1 MKRCKNRECEG
12 YSQFVDDECTGCPIC
27 QGELDLVVESE
38 NSNINMGNANAI
50 SGGVHSSDDHSKK
63 DSDNVVNSNNETH
76 TNSHN
81 TTNNTTIYEAEK
93 SASEK
98 LIENERAYRLK
109 CKELIKDGLISKEGE
124 SLLREMQVCLNLP
137 DELAS
142 PIREEIRLHS
152 RRRKKQLTMTGM
164 SDIRQTKSIIEQ
176 NTAPALQRQLEK
188 LETWMQEYDD
198 DTLKLMYYQM
208 SSMLEPIRYTNR
220 YEDGVKDEYWEIYW
234 AYIAYLLQHREKQ
247 ANEAL
252 ASLGRWHADYPEQN
266 DIILLLTGRLMQNEP
281 MDDIQQ
287 VRNQLTAHFT
297 SDLQLLLD
305 AIDELLHMDWAK
317 ESIVIRPAH
326 SFYVNTL
333 FGLFV
338 ENQKAAGLQRLKEWR
353 EQERI
358 KQEEEERIRLTE
370 LERQKQIREQKTS
383 VLQKLQ
389 EIGNVEI
396 ACQEAG
402 TEFHTFNIWIEEDST
417 FASSYNEIVHRMEV
431 RKYEEAERKRK
442 AQVIEAETK
451 QKKSQFKILFEH
463 NKCDLLKTC
472 SELGIS
478 SADYQEWRRV
488 DSVFNDDI
496 NYIIRE
502 NQKVINQQYRQKR
515 AKIIKKV
522 SLIIGALTILWVLVL
537 GAKTIINNINATKA
551 AEEARIEQEENHKR
565 EIGNQHESLI
575 NTFYDILDNIDKTKY
590 SSTPNVKEFNS
601 ALTRLEETLKDIK
614 RFESSNPSV
623 AAEYEKL
630 KQQCKNICEELGGI
644 FFTKSTDP
652 LDPNILQNGPKWNGM
667 KENVESLTNRL

>member
-1 MKRCKNRECEG
+1 MKRCKNRECKG

-198 DTLKLMYYQM
+198 DMLKLMYYQM

-252 ASLGRWHADYPEQN
+252 ASLGRWHADYTEQN
-266 DIILLLTGRLMQNEP
+266 DIILLLTGRLMLNEP
-281 MDDIQQ
+281 IEDIQQ

-305 AIDELLHMDWAK
+305 AIDELLQMDWAK

-338 ENQKAAGLQRLKEWR
+338 ENQKAAGLQRLKVWR

-358 KQEEEERIRLTE
+358 KREEEERIRLTE

-383 VLQKLQ
+383 VLHKFQK
-389 EIGNVEI
+389 IGSIDI
-396 ACQEAG
+396 ACQESG
-402 TEFHTFNIWIEEDST
+402 IEFHTFNIWLEEDST
-417 FASSYNEIVHRMEV
+417 FASSYNDLVHRMEV
-431 RKYEEAERKRK
+431 RKYEESERKRK
-442 AQVIEAETK
+442 EQVIEMETK
-451 QKKSQFKILFEH
+451 QKKSQFKILFEQ

-478 SADYQEWRRV
+478 SADYQEWRRL

-496 NYIIRE
+496 NYITRKNKEYAEQQNREKRKEIFKKIRPFIIAAI
-502 NQKVINQQYRQKR
+502 VLATIVSGINMYLNNKESKAQTEEIKSYER
-515 AKIIKKV
+515 KIDEFNAAYN
-522 SLIIGALTILWVLVL
+522 LIANSPEGL
-537 GAKTIINNINATKA
+537 
-551 AEEARIEQEENHKR
+551 
-565 EIGNQHESLI
+565 ESLSNACTI
-575 NTFYDILDNIDKTKY
+575 VLEMRDIEDQEHFTAKKQSQMYAN
-590 SSTPNVKEFNS
+590 
-601 ALTRLEETLKDIK
+601 
-614 RFESSNPSV
+614 
-623 AAEYEKL
+623 KL
-630 KQQCKNICEELGGI
+630 KQEFEKLIVELTRMRDDPPQFEGDIDRIKTGEERLE
-644 FFTKSTDP
+644 KVKE
-652 LDPNILQNGPKWNGM
+652 LQK
-667 KENVESLTNRL
+667 KLLQ

>member
-1 MKRCKNRECEG
+1 MKRCKNRECKG

-27 QGELDLVVESE
+27 QGELELVVESE

-63 DSDNVVNSNNETH
+63 DSDNTVNSNNV
-76 TNSHN
+76 TNSNN

-98 LIENERAYRLK
+98 LEENRLKYRLE
-109 CKELIKDGLISKEGE
+109 CKALFRDGLISNDGE
-124 SLLREMQVCLNLP
+124 RKLRELQVNLNLA
-137 DELAS
+137 DELVL
-142 PIREEIRLHS
+142 PIKEEMRQWS
-152 RRRKKQLTMTGM
+152 KTRKTQLSLTGL

-176 NTAPALQRQLEK
+176 NTAPALQRQLIK
-188 LETWMQEYDD
+188 LESWMQEYDD
-198 DTLKLMYYQM
+198 NTLKFMYYQM
-208 SSMLEPIRYTNR
+208 SSMLEPVRYTNR
-220 YEDGVKDEYWEIYW
+220 YEDGVKDEYWEVYW

-305 AIDELLHMDWAK
+305 AIDELLQMDWAK

-358 KQEEEERIRLTE
+358 KQEKEERIRLTE
-370 LERQKQIREQKTS
+370 LERQKQIIEQKTS
-383 VLQKLQ
+383 VLNKFQK
-389 EIGNVEI
+389 IGSIDI

-402 TEFHTFNIWIEEDST
+402 VEFHTFNIWLEQDST
-417 FASSYNEIVHRMEV
+417 FASSYNEIVHCMEV
-431 RKYEEAERKRK
+431 RKYEESERKRK
-442 AQVIEAETK
+442 EQVIEMETK
-451 QKKSQFKILFEH
+451 QKKSQFKILFEQ

-478 SADYQEWRRV
+478 SADYQEWRRL

-496 NYIIRE
+496 NYIIRKNKE
-502 NQKVINQQYRQKR
+502 Y
-515 AKIIKKV
+515 
-522 SLIIGALTILWVLVL
+522 
-537 GAKTIINNINATKA
+537 
-551 AEEARIEQEENHKR
+551 IEQQNREKR
-565 EIGNQHESLI
+565 KEIFKKIRPFIIAAIVLATIVSGINMYLNNKESKAQAE
-575 NTFYDILDNIDKTKY
+575 DIKLYERKID
-590 SSTPNVKEFNS
+590 EFNAAYNLIANS
-601 ALTRLEETLKDIK
+601 PEGLKSLSNACTIVLEMRDIEGK
-614 RFESSNPSV
+614 EHFTAKKQSQMYAN
-623 AAEYEKL
+623 KL
-630 KQQCKNICEELGGI
+630 KQEFEKLIAELTRMRDDPPQFEGDIDRIKTGEERLE
-644 FFTKSTDP
+644 KVKE
-652 LDPNILQNGPKWNGM
+652 LQKKILQ
-667 KENVESLTNRL
+667 

>member
-1 MKRCKNRECEG
+1 MKRCKNRECKG
-12 YSQFVDDECTGCPIC
+12 YSQFVDDECTGCPFC

-152 RRRKKQLTMTGM
+152 RRRKKQLTVTGM

-188 LETWMQEYDD
+188 LETWMQEYDN

-208 SSMLEPIRYTNR
+208 SSMLEPVRYTNR
-220 YEDGVKDEYWEIYW
+220 YEDGVKDEYWEVYW

-305 AIDELLHMDWAK
+305 AIDELLQMDWAK

-358 KQEEEERIRLTE
+358 KQEKEERIRLTE
-370 LERQKQIREQKTS
+370 LERQKQIIEQKTS
-383 VLQKLQ
+383 VLNKFQK
-389 EIGNVEI
+389 IGSIDI

-402 TEFHTFNIWIEEDST
+402 VEFHTFNIWLEQDST
-417 FASSYNEIVHRMEV
+417 FASSYNDLVHRMEV
-431 RKYEEAERKRK
+431 RKYEEAEKKRK
-442 AQVIEAETK
+442 AQVIEMETK
-451 QKKSQFKILFEH
+451 QKKSQFKILFEQ

-478 SADYQEWRRV
+478 SADYQEWRRL

-496 NYIIRE
+496 NYIIRKNKE
-502 NQKVINQQYRQKR
+502 Y
-515 AKIIKKV
+515 
-522 SLIIGALTILWVLVL
+522 
-537 GAKTIINNINATKA
+537 
-551 AEEARIEQEENHKR
+551 IEQQNREKR
-565 EIGNQHESLI
+565 KEIFKKFRPFIIAAIVLATIVSGINMYLNNKESKAQAEYIKSYERKIDEFNAAYNLIANSPEGLESLSNACTI
-575 NTFYDILDNIDKTKY
+575 VLEMRDIEG
-590 SSTPNVKEFNS
+590 KEHFTAKKQSQMYAN
-601 ALTRLEETLKDIK
+601 
-614 RFESSNPSV
+614 
-623 AAEYEKL
+623 KL
-630 KQQCKNICEELGGI
+630 KQEFEKLIAELTRMRDDPPQFEGDIDRIKTGEERLE
-644 FFTKSTDP
+644 KVKE
-652 LDPNILQNGPKWNGM
+652 LQK
-667 KENVESLTNRL
+667 KLLQ

>member
-1 MKRCKNRECEG
+1 MKRCKNRECKG

-305 AIDELLHMDWAK
+305 AIDELLQMDWAK

-396 ACQEAG
+396 ACQEADI
-402 TEFHTFNIWIEEDST
+402 EFHTFNIWLEEDST

-451 QKKSQFKILFEH
+451 QKKSKFKILFEQ

-472 SELGIS
+472 SEVGIS
-478 SADYQEWRRV
+478 SADYQEWRRM
-488 DSVFNDDI
+488 DSVFNDEM

-502 NQKVINQQYRQKR
+502 NQKVIHQQYRQKR

-522 SLIIGALTILWVLVL
+522 SFIIGALATLLVLVL
-537 GAKTIINNINATKA
+537 GAITIIDNINETKA
-551 AEEARIEQEENHKR
+551 AEEARIEQ
-565 EIGNQHESLI
+565 HESLI
-575 NTFYDILDNIDKTKY
+575 NTFNNIMANIDKTKY
-590 SSTPNVKEFNS
+590 SSTPNVEEFNS
-601 ALTRLEETLKDIK
+601 ALTRLEETLKEIK
-614 RFESSNPSV
+614 RLESSNPSV

-630 KQQCKNICEELGGI
+630 KQQCKNICEELAGI

>member
-1 MKRCKNRECEG
+1 MKRCKNRKCKG

-142 PIREEIRLHS
+142 PIREDVRQQS
-152 RRRKKQLTMTGM
+152 KTRKTQLPSIGLY
-164 SDIRQTKSIIEQ
+164 DIRQTKSIIEQ
-176 NTAPALQRQLEK
+176 NTTPALQRQLVK
-188 LETWMQEYDD
+188 LESWMQEYDD
-198 DTLKLMYYQM
+198 NTLKFMYYQM
-208 SSMLEPIRYTNR
+208 SSMLEPVRYTNR
-220 YEDGVKDEYWEIYW
+220 YEDGVKDEYWEVYW
-234 AYIAYLLQHREKQ
+234 AYIAYLLQNREKQ

-252 ASLGRWHADYPEQN
+252 ASLGRWHVYYPEQN
-266 DIILLLTGRLMQNEP
+266 DRILLLVGRLMQNEP
-281 MDDIQQ
+281 IEDIWQA
-287 VRNQLTAHFT
+287 RNQLTAHFT

-305 AIDELLHMDWAK
+305 AIDELLQMDWAK

-402 TEFHTFNIWIEEDST
+402 IEFHTFNIWLEEDST

-451 QKKSQFKILFEH
+451 QKKSQFKILFEQ

-488 DSVFNDDI
+488 DSVFNDDM
-496 NYIIRE
+496 NYIIRKNKE
-502 NQKVINQQYRQKR
+502 YAEQQNREKRKKIFKKIRPFIIAAIVLATIVSGINMYLNNKESKAQTEEIKSYER
-515 AKIIKKV
+515 KIDEFNAAYN
-522 SLIIGALTILWVLVL
+522 LIANSPEGL
-537 GAKTIINNINATKA
+537 
-551 AEEARIEQEENHKR
+551 
-565 EIGNQHESLI
+565 ESLSNACTI
-575 NTFYDILDNIDKTKY
+575 VLEMRDIEGQEHFTAKKQSQIFEGKLKIKFEELIDELTRMRDDPPKFEGDTDRIKTGEERLDK
-590 SSTPNVKEFNS
+590 VKE
-601 ALTRLEETLKDIK
+601 LQK
-614 RFESSNPSV
+614 
-623 AAEYEKL
+623 KL
-630 KQQCKNICEELGGI
+630 
-644 FFTKSTDP
+644 
-652 LDPNILQNGPKWNGM
+652 LQ
-667 KENVESLTNRL
+667 

>member
-1 MKRCKNRECEG
+1 MKRCKNRECKG

-152 RRRKKQLTMTGM
+152 RRRKKRLTMTGM

-198 DTLKLMYYQM
+198 DMLKLMYYQM
-208 SSMLEPIRYTNR
+208 SSMLEPLRYTNR
-220 YEDGVKDEYWEIYW
+220 YEDGVKDEYWEVYW
-234 AYIAYLLQHREKQ
+234 TYIAYLLQNREKQ

-252 ASLGRWHADYPEQN
+252 ASLGRWHAYYPEQN
-266 DIILLLTGRLMQNEP
+266 DTILLLAGRLMQNEP
-281 MDDIQQ
+281 MEDIQQ
-287 VRNQLTAHFT
+287 ARNQLTAHFT

-305 AIDELLHMDWAK
+305 AIDELLQMDWAK

-370 LERQKQIREQKTS
+370 LERQKQIRAQKTS

-402 TEFHTFNIWIEEDST
+402 IEFHTFNIWLEEDST
-417 FASSYNEIVHRMEV
+417 FASSYNDLVHCMEV
-431 RKYEEAERKRK
+431 RKYEESERKRK
-442 AQVIEAETK
+442 EQVIEMETK
-451 QKKSQFKILFEH
+451 QKKSQFKILFEQ

-496 NYIIRE
+496 NYIIRKNKE
-502 NQKVINQQYRQKR
+502 YAEQQNR
-515 AKIIKKV
+515 
-522 SLIIGALTILWVLVL
+522 
-537 GAKTIINNINATKA
+537 
-551 AEEARIEQEENHKR
+551 
-565 EIGNQHESLI
+565 
-575 NTFYDILDNIDKTKY
+575 
-590 SSTPNVKEFNS
+590 
-601 ALTRLEETLKDIK
+601 
-614 RFESSNPSV
+614 
-623 AAEYEKL
+623 EKL
-630 KQQCKNICEELGGI
+630 KEIFKRIRPFILAIIVLATIAFGINLHLNNKESKAQTKYERKIDEFNAAYNLIANSPEGLESLSNACTIILEMRDIEGQEYFIEKQQSQIFEGKLKIKFEELIDELTRMRDDPPKFEGD
-644 FFTKSTDP
+644 TDRIKTGEER
-652 LDPNILQNGPKWNGM
+652 LKKVKELQK
-667 KENVESLTNRL
+667 KLLQ